1 MSSLFAK
8 RFGHLRQLDGT
19 QVRARLG
26 AKVKRGLSW
35 RRNVRQAA
43 YALDAY
49 ALSPYDAPYIEN
61 PEVGAVNIKSKLYRL
76 KIGGPF
82 EPYDVDLINRAAV
95 TLLGDAKTVFEAGSG
110 TGMFAALA
118 SARDGV
124 QVTASEFDAPTREW
138 AETNRS
144 HPNITYCETWLQ
156 DVETDAH
163 DLSVAFEV
171 VEHVANYPTFLR
183 ELARIAPRSIV
194 STPNKAR
201 SAFDEI
207 ASPPAFH
214 QHVREW
220 TAGEFYWVL
229 RCFWDEVQ
237 LWTIP
242 DIETHMKRLAAD
254 LGYQPPMERQG
265 LLSRDQVMIAVCQRP
280 RR

>member
-8 RFGHLRQLDGT
+8 RFGHLRQLDGAE
-19 QVRARLG
+19 VRARLG
-26 AKVKRGLSW
+26 AKVRRGLSW
-35 RRNVRQAA
+35 RRNVRSAA

-61 PEVGAVNIKSKLYRL
+61 PEVGAVNLQSKLYRL
-76 KIGGPF
+76 QIGGPF
-82 EPYDVDLINRAAV
+82 EPYDVDLINRAAA
-95 TLLGDAKTVFEAGSG
+95 TLLGEAKTVFEAGSG
-110 TGMFAALA
+110 TGMFAGLA
-118 SARDGV
+118 ADRGLK
-124 QVTASEFDAPTREW
+124 VTASEFDRPTREW
-138 AETNRS
+138 AETNRG

-156 DVETDAH
+156 DVETDAY

-171 VEHVANYPTFLR
+171 VEHVANYPVFLR
-183 ELARIAPRSIV
+183 ELARIAPHSIL

-207 ASPPAFH
+207 ASPPLFH

-220 TAGEFYWVL
+220 TAGEFYWIL

-242 DIETHMKRLAAD
+242 DIQTHMKRLAKDSA
-254 LGYQPPMERQG
+254 YQPPVQRQG

>member
-1 MSSLFAK
+1 MPSLFAK
-8 RFGHLRQLDGT
+8 RFGHLRQLDGAE
-19 QVRARLG
+19 VRARLG
-26 AKVKRGLSW
+26 AKVRRGLSW

-61 PEVGAVNIKSKLYRL
+61 PEVGAVNLQSKLYRL
-76 KIGGPF
+76 QIGGPF

-110 TGMFAALA
+110 TGMFAGLA
-118 SARDGV
+118 ADRGV
-124 QVTASEFDAPTREW
+124 DVTASEFDAPTRQW
-138 AETNRS
+138 AEANRA
-144 HPNITYCETWLQ
+144 HPNIAYCETWLQ
-156 DVETDAH
+156 DVETDAY
-163 DLSVAFEV
+163 DLSMAFEV
-171 VEHVANYPTFLR
+171 VEHVDNYPTFLR
-183 ELARIAPRSIV
+183 ELARIAPSSIL

-207 ASPPAFH
+207 ASPPAFR

-229 RCFWDEVQ
+229 RCFWDEVE

-242 DIETHMKRLAAD
+242 DIQTHMKRLAAD
-254 LGYQPPMERQG
+254 SAYQPPIERQG
-265 LLSRDQVMIAVCQRP
+265 LLSRDQVMIAVCRRP

>member
-1 MSSLFAK
+1 MSGRFSK
-8 RFGHLRQLDGT
+8 RFGHLRQLEGAEVWT
-19 QVRARLG
+19 RLS

-35 RRNVRQAA
+35 QRNVRQVG

-49 ALSPYDAPYIEN
+49 ALAPYNAPYIEN
-61 PEVGAVNIKSKLYRL
+61 PEVGAVNLQSKLYRL
-76 KIGGPF
+76 QRGGPF
-82 EPYDVDLINRAAV
+82 EPYDVDLINRAAG
-95 TLLGDAKTVFEAGSG
+95 TLLGDARTVFEAGSG
-110 TGMFAALA
+110 TGMFAAMAAQKGLK
-118 SARDGV
+118 
-124 QVTASEFDAPTREW
+124 VTASEFDAPTREW
-138 AETNRS
+138 AGANRS

-156 DVETDAH
+156 EVDDDAY

-171 VEHVANYPTFLR
+171 IEHVANYPAFLR

-201 SAFDEI
+201 SAFDEV
-207 ASPPAFH
+207 ASPPLFH

-229 RCFWDEVQ
+229 RCFWDDVQ

-242 DIETHMKRLAAD
+242 DMETHMKRLAAD
-254 LGYQPPMERQG
+254 PGYQPPVERQG
-265 LLSRDQVMIAVCQRP
+265 LLSRDQAMIAVCQTP

>member
-1 MSSLFAK
+1 MPSLFAK
-8 RFGHLRQLDGT
+8 RFGHLRQLGGAE
-19 QVRARLG
+19 VRARFV

-35 RRNVRQAA
+35 RRNVRQVA

-49 ALSPYDAPYIEN
+49 ALSPFDTPYVEN
-61 PEVGAVNIKSKLYRL
+61 AEVGAINLTSKLNR
-76 KIGGPF
+76 IQRGGPF
-82 EPYDVDLINRAAV
+82 EPYDVDLTNRAGIRLLSDDTK
-95 TLLGDAKTVFEAGSG
+95 TLFEAGSG
-110 TGMFAALA
+110 TGMFATLA
-118 SARDGV
+118 AQRSL
-124 QVTASEFDAPTREW
+124 QVTASEFDEPTRQW
-138 AETNRS
+138 AEANRS

-156 DVETDAH
+156 DAETDAY

-171 VEHVANYPTFLR
+171 VEHVANYPVFLR
-183 ELARIAPRSIV
+183 ELARIAPYSIL

-207 ASPPAFH
+207 ASPPQFN

-229 RCFWDEVQ
+229 RCFWDEVE

-242 DIETHMKRLAAD
+242 DIQMHMKRLAAD
-254 LGYQPPMERQG
+254 SAYQPPMERQG
-265 LLSRDQVMIAVCQRP
+265 LLSRDQVMIAVCKRP

>member
-1 MSSLFAK
+1 MSGLFAK
-8 RFGHLRQLDGT
+8 RFGHLRQLDGAE
-19 QVRARLG
+19 VRARLG

-61 PEVGAVNIKSKLYRL
+61 PEVGAVNLQSKLHRVQR
-76 KIGGPF
+76 GGPF
-82 EPYDVDLINRAAV
+82 EPYDVDLINRAAG
-95 TLLGDAKTVFEAGSG
+95 TLLGEAKTVFEAGSG

-118 SARDGV
+118 AERGLE
-124 QVTASEFDAPTREW
+124 VTASEFDAPTRQW
-138 AETNRS
+138 AEANRAHS
-144 HPNITYCETWLQ
+144 NIAYCETWLQ
-156 DVETDAH
+156 EVDADAY

-183 ELARIAPRSIV
+183 ELARIAPRSLV

-207 ASPPAFH
+207 ASPPRFH

-242 DIETHMKRLAAD
+242 DIHTHMKRLAED
-254 LGYQPPMERQG
+254 PGYQPPVQRQG